1 MKFDNVTK
9 ERKIEMK
16 VYKKLAMAGLFF
28 AAAVGVAGCAKKD
41 SAGFTP
47 RLDTQNKVV
56 LGTTGFFGN
65 FEALDMVT
73 DDFNKYYP
81 NVEFS
86 YDQINSD
93 NYEDYLL
100 ANPTVD
106 ILMTSDE
113 VFHKFGDS
121 VVDVFADLTDEDIDL
136 GSIDKDML
144 YMSYCDGKLISIP
157 MGQNIYGLVVNVTL
171 LKNEGLS
178 VPQNYD
184 EFINVLAALK
194 EKGYTP
200 IQGADSKV
208 YAELT
213 ENMLYD
219 MLLTDKALYADLMA
233 GSESAVDAL
242 MPVADKLEYIIDNGF
257 TDLEVNRTYPSDN
270 YDKAILTFFEGNV
283 PFWVCNTEKVSGMKK
298 RESKSESFAANPF
311 EYTYIYAPLGEKGAY
326 AYREP
331 WLGFAVNKNSDK
343 YEYAVEFMR
352 FLATEDEINKIADI
366 KGVPSVAVRKND
378 VAVYH
383 DILNTRTVE
392 MDCVNDGS
400 ITPAIIS
407 NWYTSVNQYASGTID
422 TTRAAMEYFVELCSQ
437 AQENGT
443 AD

>member
-1 MKFDNVTK
+1 
-9 ERKIEMK
+9 MK

-28 AAAVGVAGCAKKD
+28 AAAFGMAGCAKKE
-41 SAGFTP
+41 SSGFTP
-47 RLDTQNKVV
+47 RLDTQSKVV

-65 FEALDMVT
+65 FEAFDMVT

-86 YDQINSD
+86 YEQINSD
-93 NYEDYLL
+93 NYEEYLA
-100 ANPTVD
+100 ANHTVD

-113 VFHKFGDS
+113 VFNKFGDS
-121 VVDVFADLTDEDIDL
+121 AKDIFADLTDEDIDL
-136 GSIDKDML
+136 GDIDKVML
-144 YMSYCDGKLISIP
+144 LMSYKDGRFVSIP
-157 MGQNIYGLVVNVTL
+157 MGQNLYGLVVNVTL

-178 VPQNYD
+178 VPENYD

-200 IQGADSKV
+200 IQGPETKV

-219 MLLTDKALYADLMA
+219 MLLSDKDLYKDLMA
-233 GSESAVDAL
+233 GKESAVDAL
-242 MPVADKLEYIIDNGF
+242 MPIADKLDYIIDNGF
-257 TDLEVNRTYPSDN
+257 TDFFVNQTYPSDN

-298 RESKSESFAANPF
+298 RESKSEAFAANPF
-311 EYTYIYAPLGEKGAY
+311 EYTYIYAPLGENGAY

-331 WLGFAVNKNSDK
+331 WFGFAVNKNSDD

-352 FLATEDEINKIADI
+352 FIATEDELNKMADT
-366 KGVPSVAVRKND
+366 KGIPSVADKKND

-383 DILNTRTVE
+383 DILNTKAVE
-392 MDCVNDGS
+392 MDCVNDGT
-400 ITPAIIS
+400 ITPDIVS
-407 NWYTSVNQYASGTID
+407 NWYTSVNKYAAGNID
-422 TTRAAMEYFVELCSQ
+422 TARAAMEYFVELCGKI
-437 AQENGT
+437 AEKDT
-443 AD
+443 AN